1 LICGILHFTSG
12 AVMAVHGYPVDGIE
26 GKSYSILQATAQILT
41 LTRQ

>member
-26 GKSYSILQATAQILT
+26 GKSLCVLRVIHKN
-41 LTRQ
+41 